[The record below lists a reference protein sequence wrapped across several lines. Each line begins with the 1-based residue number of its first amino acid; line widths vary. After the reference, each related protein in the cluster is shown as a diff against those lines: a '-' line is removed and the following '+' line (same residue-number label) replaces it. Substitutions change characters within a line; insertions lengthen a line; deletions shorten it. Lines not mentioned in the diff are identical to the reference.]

1 MIADL
6 IKYQEGGKHGTK
18 TCETDTFKAFIMF
31 ICVKNFES
39 TFPKRKETSVMIYD
53 KCQGMRGSL
62 PDLALPPTPLP
73 LSLFSP

>member
-31 ICVKNFES
+31 ICVKNFEMHLS
-39 TFPKRKETSVMIYD
+39 KKKRNKRNDI
-53 KCQGMRGSL
+53 
-62 PDLALPPTPLP
+62 
-73 LSLFSP
+73 